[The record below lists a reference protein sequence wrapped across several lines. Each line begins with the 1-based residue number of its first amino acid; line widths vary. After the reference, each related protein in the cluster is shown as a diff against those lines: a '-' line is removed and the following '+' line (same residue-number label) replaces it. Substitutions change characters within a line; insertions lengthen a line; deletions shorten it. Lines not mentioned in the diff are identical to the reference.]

1 MSLNFTTDNSVQL
14 TYTSFPFTTPPLD
27 GYTTSNYVS
36 NISNLLINNINTKQ
50 ATLTAATNLLGV
62 GTAITAIDYN
72 KITVNKPSTFPADM
86 TNIYS
91 KTETNNLLSA
101 KEATLTFSSPL
112 TRTTNTIGINLSSYS
127 TTGNDANYLLKT
139 GGSMTGDLNI
149 EKLNPIV
156 SIKSTGENQT
166 SILYLSTPLNITS
179 GLKTAIIAEGVSA
192 WGRSKLHFCLNDNQT
207 DNSTSQNASVSHARM
222 TILPSGNIG
231 INNTAP
237 GEKLD
242 VSGNIKT
249 TGNIDCGGGIALT
262 GANAFYETSIVTDT
276 NETNTYINFK
286 FAGSSNDWCYLRQ
299 LGGNNVY
306 KLAFDFHDDNNDARF
321 CLRSVQS
328 AGAEPDNMVEVF
340 TVDNGNTTMTGT
352 CTATSFSGSGA
363 NLTNL
368 PLSAYSTTGNDVNYL
383 LKTGG
388 TLTGTLNGPT
398 INATTA
404 LQEAGTNLT
413 SKYLQLA
420 GGSMTAN
427 ANITLSGTGTFTGIH
442 SGNGAAL
449 TNLPL
454 SAYST
459 TGNDAN
465 YLLKT
470 GGTLT
475 GTLNG
480 TTIFTTGNIGVGTN
494 NQIASLV
501 VGNID
506 ADGSDGSIA
515 FSKRQNSGV
524 KRNFKMGMN
533 GDYTFCIGDYGGGNT
548 TANPWSSNHFNIRY
562 FDGNVGI
569 GIQGS
574 GSYKLYV
581 DGTTYFNGN
590 STVNGTLTAT
600 TFSGSHT
607 GNGSGLTNLP
617 LSAYSTTGN
626 DASYLLKTGG
636 AMTGQITGVTTLNG
650 TTGIFSTVSTTNNGN
665 ANTPQLGVNGGT
677 GDRFILYVGTASLY
691 PYSLGINSDVLW
703 YSVPATASHIFYV
716 GGSPKATISST
727 GIGITGTLTTTSTI
741 SEGGTLLTSKYLKL
755 DGTNTMTGALINTAS
770 TTSQFKAIEIAHPAR
785 TTHIPYLPNN
795 QIYFRAPVI
804 IDNDADFLSMGSRLG
819 DSIIRLFAEI
829 YSFGINSLTLRY
841 NVPIDAAHRFYT
853 GTNNIFTINSS
864 GVKFNNLVQNKVISL
879 WDVAPAND
887 FQFSGLGTN
896 GGLTLNI
903 PNNSTD
909 SIIFKA
915 GASATATTELMRIQ
929 GSGNVGIGTNNPRSL
944 LHIKG
949 TNTTLTIM
957 GQGGSGAKSQINL
970 STYDHTTNLA
980 PCSLIATDNGNFGS
994 TFQINQKTSGADT
1007 NAQFISFIIY
1017 PSGNVGINTNNPQYK
1032 LQVEGTTYFNGASI
1046 ISGDLT
1052 LNGGSL
1058 TINKT
1063 SPVFIVSSTEENQ
1076 HSTILL
1082 GTPFQNVGAYKCAII
1097 AEAASSWSRS
1107 KLHFCL
1113 NNVADNTRGTQNAS
1127 LANSRVNI
1135 DYDGNM
1141 NVSGRTFCN
1150 GGLNIQVNSW
1160 VYDTNGAQRI
1170 YFGSGARTYY
1180 QGYGQ
1185 YTTDINHEW
1194 RNHVGTGVMFLSYTG
1209 SLLLSGEIIPNMT
1222 SIGTSGTDC
1231 CGVSFNSSQGTTYQT
1246 SIKIIYGTFT
1256 GFHRC
1261 FTDDIEFNEEEP
1273 QKFKDDYIGRIVI
1286 STGKIATDTKIEN
1299 EEEWTIK
1306 YGKEGITIEDALPI
1320 IQLSRTKKDKRVFGV
1335 LGMPSRNNSRVERMI
1350 VNSVGEGGIWICNSN
1365 GNIENGDYIQ
1375 SSNHLGYGE
1384 KQDDDLLHNYTVAK
1398 ATIECN
1404 FELDSPLYECQELEG
1419 GLRVAFIACTYH
1431 CG

>member
-1 MSLNFTTDNSVQL
+1 MSGFPNDDSIQL
-14 TYTSFPFTTPPLD
+14 TYSSFPFTPTLLD
-27 GYTTSNYVS
+27 NFTTSNYVS

-101 KEATLTFSSPL
+101 KEANLTFSSPL

-179 GLKTAIIAEGVSA
+179 GLKTAIIAEGISA

-237 GEKLD
+237 SEKLD

-262 GANAFYETSIVTDT
+262 GANAFYETVSVTDT

-286 FAGSSNDWCYLRQ
+286 FAGTGNDWCYLRQ

-306 KLAFDFHDDNNDARF
+306 KLAFDFHDDNTDARF

-328 AGAEPDNMVEVF
+328 AGAEPDNIVEVF

-515 FSKRQNSGV
+515 FSKRQNAGT

-533 GDYTFCIGDYGGGNT
+533 GI
-548 TANPWSSNHFNIRY
+548 
-562 FDGNVGI
+562 
-569 GIQGS
+569 
-574 GSYKLYV
+574 
-581 DGTTYFNGN
+581 
-590 STVNGTLTAT
+590 
-600 TFSGSHT
+600 
-607 GNGSGLTNLP
+607 
-617 LSAYSTTGN
+617 
-626 DASYLLKTGG
+626 
-636 AMTGQITGVTTLNG
+636 
-650 TTGIFSTVSTTNNGN
+650 
-665 ANTPQLGVNGGT
+665 
-677 GDRFILYVGTASLY
+677 ILFV
-691 PYSLGINSDVLW
+691 
-703 YSVPATASHIFYV
+703 
-716 GGSPKATISST
+716 
-727 GIGITGTLTTTSTI
+727 
-741 SEGGTLLTSKYLKL
+741 
-755 DGTNTMTGALINTAS
+755 
-770 TTSQFKAIEIAHPAR
+770 
-785 TTHIPYLPNN
+785 
-795 QIYFRAPVI
+795 
-804 IDNDADFLSMGSRLG
+804 
-819 DSIIRLFAEI
+819 
-829 YSFGINSLTLRY
+829 
-841 NVPIDAAHRFYT
+841 
-853 GTNNIFTINSS
+853 
-864 GVKFNNLVQNKVISL
+864 
-879 WDVAPAND
+879 
-887 FQFSGLGTN
+887 
-896 GGLTLNI
+896 
-903 PNNSTD
+903 
-909 SIIFKA
+909 
-915 GASATATTELMRIQ
+915 
-929 GSGNVGIGTNNPRSL
+929 
-944 LHIKG
+944 
-949 TNTTLTIM
+949 
-957 GQGGSGAKSQINL
+957 
-970 STYDHTTNLA
+970 
-980 PCSLIATDNGNFGS
+980 
-994 TFQINQKTSGADT
+994 
-1007 NAQFISFIIY
+1007 
-1017 PSGNVGINTNNPQYK
+1017 
-1032 LQVEGTTYFNGASI
+1032 
-1046 ISGDLT
+1046 
-1052 LNGGSL
+1052 
-1058 TINKT
+1058 
-1063 SPVFIVSSTEENQ
+1063 
-1076 HSTILL
+1076 
-1082 GTPFQNVGAYKCAII
+1082 
-1097 AEAASSWSRS
+1097 
-1107 KLHFCL
+1107 
-1113 NNVADNTRGTQNAS
+1113 
-1127 LANSRVNI
+1127 
-1135 DYDGNM
+1135 
-1141 NVSGRTFCN
+1141 
-1150 GGLNIQVNSW
+1150 
-1160 VYDTNGAQRI
+1160 
-1170 YFGSGARTYY
+1170 
-1180 QGYGQ
+1180 
-1185 YTTDINHEW
+1185 
-1194 RNHVGTGVMFLSYTG
+1194 
-1209 SLLLSGEIIPNMT
+1209 
-1222 SIGTSGTDC
+1222 
-1231 CGVSFNSSQGTTYQT
+1231 
-1246 SIKIIYGTFT
+1246 
-1256 GFHRC
+1256 
-1261 FTDDIEFNEEEP
+1261 
-1273 QKFKDDYIGRIVI
+1273 
-1286 STGKIATDTKIEN
+1286 
-1299 EEEWTIK
+1299 
-1306 YGKEGITIEDALPI
+1306 
-1320 IQLSRTKKDKRVFGV
+1320 
-1335 LGMPSRNNSRVERMI
+1335 
-1350 VNSVGEGGIWICNSN
+1350 
-1365 GNIENGDYIQ
+1365 
-1375 SSNHLGYGE
+1375 
-1384 KQDDDLLHNYTVAK
+1384 
-1398 ATIECN
+1398 
-1404 FELDSPLYECQELEG
+1404 
-1419 GLRVAFIACTYH
+1419 
-1431 CG
+1431 